1 MITKLD
7 SKSEKIKLVFFS
19 TFLFGFLAHAYCYF
33 NLNFSHDSVMVVQFD
48 GDWQITIG
56 RWLQPYYC
64 LLRGDLYNPFL
75 VGAISLAYLA
85 CACYLILLIL
95 NVNHSFSIVF
105 ICGVLATNSML
116 TYANATYIYLSD
128 IYMLAFLLAVAGVY
142 ACQNYKYGFGA
153 AAILFA
159 LSLAL
164 YQSFLQAAILLFLF
178 LMIKD
183 LMENQNFVLVIKK
196 GFGYLFTLVGG
207 VLLYLAGDKLVLA
220 IKNLQPVDSY
230 NSLSNLLKLGGLR
243 QIVQLILG
251 AYKYFFS
258 YCLHPLIFNSTIV
271 AILTIGIYI
280 YIYCTCCTMSWLRE
294 SSLQRI
300 SYV

>member
-1 MITKLD
+1 
-7 SKSEKIKLVFFS
+7 
-19 TFLFGFLAHAYCYF
+19 
-33 NLNFSHDSVMVVQFD
+33 MVVQFD

-75 VGAISLAYLA
+75 VGVISLAYLA

-105 ICGVLATNSML
+105 ICGILATNSML

-153 AAILFA
+153 SAILFA

-271 AILTIGIYI
+271 AILTVGIYI
-280 YIYCTCCTMSWLRE
+280 YIYCTCCTVSRLRE
-294 SSLQRI
+294 SSPQRI
-300 SYV
+300 LYV